1 MKKPLLQT
9 ENRVWRTYRG
19 GKQLEEFLGKP
30 NAENSERPEDWI
42 SSFVEARN
50 RNYIPGE
57 GISKV
62 LVGNEERLIT
72 DVIVAEDFGPGRTES
87 GVLIKYLDAAERLGI
102 QVHPTPDFSRKYFET
117 NYGKTECWHILRA
130 DTNAGAAIYIGFK
143 EGITKEKWAKL
154 FAEQDID
161 GMLDALHRF
170 EVREGDTILVTAGTP
185 HAIGAG
191 CFLLEIQE
199 PTDYTM
205 RVEKITAAGERLTP
219 MQIHYG
225 VGEENLLN
233 CFIYEGL
240 SRSEARNKYFLS
252 PETKITE
259 EMGKSLL
266 LVTYEN
272 SPCFALEKVIKGP
285 VSILP
290 DSFVTIV
297 VTKGGKIKIG
307 EGSFE
312 VKQGDKIFVPYGCGT
327 ITVKSAEVIL
337 CYPPK
342 NERI

>member
-9 ENRVWRTYRG
+9 ETRVWRTYRG
-19 GKQLEEFLGKP
+19 GKQLDEFLGKP
-30 NAENSERPEDWI
+30 NAENSDRPEDWI
-42 SSFVEARN
+42 SSFVEAKN
-50 RNYIPGE
+50 KNYIPGE

-62 LVGNEERLIT
+62 LIDGEERLIT
-72 DVIVAEDFGPGRTES
+72 DVITSEDFGPGRTES
-87 GVLIKYLDAAERLGI
+87 GVLIKYLDASERLGI
-102 QVHPTPDFSRKYFET
+102 QVHPTPDFSRKHFGT

-130 DTNAGAAIYIGFK
+130 DKNAGAAIYIGFK

-154 FAEQDID
+154 FETQDIE
-161 GMLDALHRF
+161 GMLGALHRF
-170 EVREGDTILVTAGTP
+170 EVQEGDTILVTAGTP

-205 RVEKITAAGERLTP
+205 RVEKITVAGDRLTP

-225 VGEENLLN
+225 VGEENLLD

-240 SRSEARNKYFLS
+240 SRSEAKNKYFLS
-252 PETKITE
+252 PKVKKTE
-259 EMGKSLL
+259 DKGESLL

-272 SPCFALEKVIKGP
+272 TPCFALEKIVKGP
-285 VSILP
+285 VSVLP

-307 EGSFE
+307 EEHLE
-312 VKQGDKIFVPYGCGT
+312 VKRSDKLFIPYGCGT
-327 ITVKSAEVIL
+327 ITVETAEAIF

-342 NERI
+342 REG